1 VIRFKESDV
10 RPTGRVSRGVIGL
23 RMEEDD
29 SIVGVGVSE
38 SDDKTVFAATELGYG
53 KKTSFEA
60 YPLRHRGGKG
70 VINIKTS
77 GRNGNVVDMLL
88 LDENDEIM
96 LISDRGK
103 LIRMSA
109 SDISSVGRNTLGVRL
124 INLSEDEKLIGA
136 ARIDE
141 KEEDPDEEQDTDN
154 QDSDLTDEE

>member
-1 VIRFKESDV
+1 MARKLFFD
-10 RPTGRVSRGVIGL
+10 
-23 RMEEDD
+23 
-29 SIVGVGVSE
+29 
-38 SDDKTVFAATELGYG
+38 
-53 KKTSFEA
+53 A

-109 SDISSVGRNTLGVRL
+109 SDISIVGRNTLGVRL
-124 INLSEDEKLIGA
+124 INLSEEEKLIGA

-141 KEEDPDEEQDTDN
+141 KEDTDTDFDEN
-154 QDSDLTDEE
+154 NNALEDNDLDDE

>member
-1 VIRFKESDV
+1 
-10 RPTGRVSRGVIGL
+10 
-23 RMEEDD
+23 
-29 SIVGVGVSE
+29 
-38 SDDKTVFAATELGYG
+38 
-53 KKTSFEA
+53 
-60 YPLRHRGGKG
+60 
-70 VINIKTS
+70 
-77 GRNGNVVDMLL
+77 
-88 LDENDEIM
+88 M